1 MTGECSAKF
10 HTHAK
15 VEITPISHIGYVPV
29 AGYISSFFFFLV
41 KCILLN
47 FLDHKKMIC
56 RVNFVN
62 NWSLT

>member
-29 AGYISSFFFFLV
+29 AGYISFSFFSRSNASYL
-41 KCILLN
+41 I
-47 FLDHKKMIC
+47 
-56 RVNFVN
+56 
-62 NWSLT
+62 S